1 MATNNFKL
9 LEAEMES
16 KFEDSSEA
24 IKKNI
29 NDQRGVWSLIGDLF
43 ELYIPRI
50 FSALVG
56 SNISMNGR
64 GGREDIKKD

>member
-24 IKKNI
+24 IKKNV

-50 FSALVG
+50 FSAFIG
-56 SNISMNGR
+56 SNISMNGS
-64 GGREDIKKD
+64 GKREDFKKD